1 VAEKPREVSLT
12 GWLDP
17 ALEYF
22 ARQAGIPVDQYSS
35 QVGGEGIGT
44 ALEVIADIFTKGWL
58 NKIIQFTAGAI
69 ASGYAI
75 WGKDVPVR
83 LRRELLAIG
92 THELLRIV
100 DPKPSDI
107 KELMDT
113 VKAAKEA
120 LERGDWQSFLA
131 SGLRAPEEVKEAV
144 GLAAGSST
152 LSGPSAS
159 TAPASAPE
167 QPASEQSAP
176 QGKFKV
182 VRE

>member
-1 VAEKPREVSLT
+1 VAERPREVSLT

-22 ARQAGIPVDQYSS
+22 ARQAGIPVDQYSA

-44 ALEVIADIFTKGWL
+44 ALELIADLFTKGWL
-58 NKIIQFTAGAI
+58 NKLVQFAAGAI
-69 ASGYAI
+69 SSGYAI
-75 WGKDVPVR
+75 WGKDVPAR

-100 DPKPSDI
+100 DPKPSDV

-120 LERGDWQSFLA
+120 LERGDWQGFLA

-144 GLAAGSST
+144 GLVAQQA
-152 LSGPSAS
+152 PAS
-159 TAPASAPE
+159 VPELPAFTAPAPAPE
-167 QPASEQSAP
+167 QPAP
-176 QGKFKV
+176 QGRFRI
-182 VRE
+182 VRD